1 MSYIFEINA
10 RFLREVANKWPSDPA
25 KATQLSIIEEGGTQ
39 MVRMAH
45 LALVGSFSVNGVAE
59 LHTQLLKQGLFRE
72 FYDLWPQRFNNKT
85 NGVTQRRWLRACNP
99 ALSGLITEAIGD
111 GWVNRKPD
119 VVVLRPEHMTLMADL
134 KKSSVLLGMP
144 PPAFVAEVVSPGG
157 ERSDNYRRDYE
168 WKRQQYQELEIPE
181 YWNIDRHRQLVTVL
195 NLKDGLYTETVYRDT
210 ESVVSEVFPR
220 LSLSA
225 RQILCAGDV

>member
-1 MSYIFEINA
+1 MTFTPVRYRTYAEYLESDLGSDSNFCLLSNG
-10 RFLREVANKWPSDPA
+10 EVLELPPEDEENIRV
-25 KATQLSIIEEGGTQ
+25 ATELLFVFGQFVKPRTL
-39 MVRMAH
+39 VRTASTE
-45 LALVGSFSVNGVAE
+45 LQVN
-59 LHTQLLKQGLFRE
+59 
-72 FYDLWPQRFNNKT
+72 P
-85 NGVTQRRWLRACNP
+85 
-99 ALSGLITEAIGD
+99 IGD

-181 YWNIDRHRQLVTVL
+181 YWIIDRHRQLVTVL